1 MSWDPL
7 FFIQYQPNFS
17 FVRYINDKEEYFKL
31 LIC

>member
-17 FVRYINDKEEYFKL
+17 FLRYINDKKSILNY
-31 LIC
+31 